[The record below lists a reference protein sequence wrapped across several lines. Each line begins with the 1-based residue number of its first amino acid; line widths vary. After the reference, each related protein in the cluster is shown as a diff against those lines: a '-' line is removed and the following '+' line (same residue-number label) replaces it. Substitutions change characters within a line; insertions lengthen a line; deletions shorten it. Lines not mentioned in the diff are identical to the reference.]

1 MFRSSNLFT
10 IDEDLQSI
18 STNSPGLI
26 NISSDSGEEF
36 VTEQSYVD
44 PIDLRF
50 RAGGPLQ
57 DPMLAFVNEDAAR
70 LFAVSET
77 VSREDSFIDVI
88 GTDIERE
95 ILSTITE
102 NTELPDFS
110 LSSFVE
116 SDENNEDNLLLNA
129 DFANAPRNS
138 YGRPVVAVL
147 PMRAGEVIT
156 QMPPLSQS
164 NVNNSL
170 NNLHRNGP
178 IRPVP
183 ITPMVVPQ
191 EIPIVN
197 QPHQN
202 NRTRGILQTPLRDQN
217 FNPNTQQHMPILTS
231 RGSIPFQYAGKINI
245 QHPSNLDNSGYYYN
259 SAGQQYLDP
268 QGVHNNPG
276 VAEIYPTQAYSS
288 MQEQPTHRRVQL
300 NPPVMP
306 HVQENCHWCGK
317 TYDEV
322 ALDALAA
329 YTIATEYPG
338 ETVRDRNI
346 RSRAYLDGFEAALIC
361 FKNAGLS
368 QPRACAGPVE
378 QR

>member
-1 MFRSSNLFT
+1 MSRSSNLFT
-10 IDEDLQSI
+10 IDDDMQSI

-88 GTDIERE
+88 GNDIGE

-116 SDENNEDNLLLNA
+116 SDESNEDNLLLNA
-129 DFANAPRNS
+129 DFENAPRNS
-138 YGRPVVAVL
+138 YGRPVVAVP
-147 PMRAGEVIT
+147 PMCAGEVIT
-156 QMPPLSQS
+156 QMPPLSQ
-164 NVNNSL
+164 NNA
-170 NNLHRNGP
+170 NNPPSDLHRNGP

-183 ITPMVVPQ
+183 ITPMVIPQ
-191 EIPIVN
+191 EIPIAN
-197 QPHQN
+197 QPHQS

-217 FNPNTQQHMPILTS
+217 FNPNTQQHISALIG
-231 RGSIPFQYAGKINI
+231 RGAIPFQHAGTTNI
-245 QHPSNLDNSGYYYN
+245 QHPGNLDNSG
-259 SAGQQYLDP
+259 
-268 QGVHNNPG
+268 
-276 VAEIYPTQAYSS
+276 
-288 MQEQPTHRRVQL
+288 
-300 NPPVMP
+300 
-306 HVQENCHWCGK
+306 
-317 TYDEV
+317 
-322 ALDALAA
+322 
-329 YTIATEYPG
+329 
-338 ETVRDRNI
+338 
-346 RSRAYLDGFEAALIC
+346 
-361 FKNAGLS
+361 
-368 QPRACAGPVE
+368 
-378 QR
+378 

>member
-1 MFRSSNLFT
+1 MESKIPRTSNLFT
-10 IDEDLQSI
+10 IDEDMQSI
-18 STNSPGLI
+18 SINSPALI

-77 VSREDSFIDVI
+77 ASREDSFIDVI

-116 SDENNEDNLLLNA
+116 SDESNEDNLLLNA
-129 DFANAPRNS
+129 DFANAPKNS
-138 YGRPVVAVL
+138 YGRPVVAV
-147 PMRAGEVIT
+147 PAMRAEEVIL

-164 NVNNSL
+164 NANNSL
-170 NNLHRNGP
+170 TNLHRNGP

-183 ITPMVVPQ
+183 ITPMIIPQ

-217 FNPNTQQHMPILTS
+217 LTQIL
-231 RGSIPFQYAGKINI
+231 
-245 QHPSNLDNSGYYYN
+245 
-259 SAGQQYLDP
+259 
-268 QGVHNNPG
+268 
-276 VAEIYPTQAYSS
+276 SS
-288 MQEQPTHRRVQL
+288 TCLP
-300 NPPVMP
+300 
-306 HVQENCHWCGK
+306 
-317 TYDEV
+317 
-322 ALDALAA
+322 
-329 YTIATEYPG
+329 
-338 ETVRDRNI
+338 
-346 RSRAYLDGFEAALIC
+346 
-361 FKNAGLS
+361 
-368 QPRACAGPVE
+368 
-378 QR
+378 

>member
-1 MFRSSNLFT
+1 M
-10 IDEDLQSI
+10 QSI

-77 VSREDSFIDVI
+77 ASREDSFIGVT

-116 SDENNEDNLLLNA
+116 SDESNEDNLLLNA
-129 DFANAPRNS
+129 DFANVPRNS
-138 YGRPVVAVL
+138 YGRPVVAVP

-156 QMPPLSQS
+156 QMPPLSQ
-164 NVNNSL
+164 NNA
-170 NNLHRNGP
+170 NNPLSDLHRNGP

-183 ITPMVVPQ
+183 ITPMVIPQ
-191 EIPIVN
+191 EFPTAN
-197 QPHQN
+197 QPH
-202 NRTRGILQTPLRDQN
+202 
-217 FNPNTQQHMPILTS
+217 
-231 RGSIPFQYAGKINI
+231 
-245 QHPSNLDNSGYYYN
+245 
-259 SAGQQYLDP
+259 
-268 QGVHNNPG
+268 
-276 VAEIYPTQAYSS
+276 
-288 MQEQPTHRRVQL
+288 
-300 NPPVMP
+300 
-306 HVQENCHWCGK
+306 
-317 TYDEV
+317 
-322 ALDALAA
+322 
-329 YTIATEYPG
+329 
-338 ETVRDRNI
+338 
-346 RSRAYLDGFEAALIC
+346 
-361 FKNAGLS
+361 
-368 QPRACAGPVE
+368 
-378 QR
+378 

>member
-1 MFRSSNLFT
+1 M
-10 IDEDLQSI
+10 QSI
-18 STNSPGLI
+18 STNSPVII

-36 VTEQSYVD
+36 VTELSYVD

-88 GTDIERE
+88 GTDIERD
-95 ILSTITE
+95 ILSTKPE

-110 LSSFVE
+110 FSSFVE
-116 SDENNEDNLLLNA
+116 SDESNEDNLLLNA

-138 YGRPVVAVL
+138 YGRTVAAVS
-147 PMRAGEVIT
+147 PIRAGEVIT

-164 NVNNSL
+164 NANNSL
-170 NNLHRNGP
+170 SDIHRNGP

-183 ITPMVVPQ
+183 ITPMVIPQ
-191 EIPIVN
+191 EIPIAN

-202 NRTRGILQTPLRDQN
+202 NRTRGTLQTPLRDQN
-217 FNPNTQQHMPILTS
+217 FNPNTQQHMPNLIG
-231 RGSIPFQYAGKINI
+231 REVIPSQHTGITNM
-245 QHPSNLDNSGYYYN
+245 QHPGNLGNSGYYYN
-259 SAGQQYLDP
+259 SAGQLYLDP
-268 QGVHNNPG
+268 QGTHNNPG
-276 VAEIYPTQAYSS
+276 VPAIYPTQAYGS
-288 MQEQPTHRRVQL
+288 MQEQPTHRRMQL

-306 HVQENCHWCGK
+306 HVQGNSHWCGK

-361 FKNAGLS
+361 FKSAGLS
-368 QPRACAGPVE
+368 QPRACAGSGV

>member
-1 MFRSSNLFT
+1 M
-10 IDEDLQSI
+10 QSI

-50 RAGGPLQ
+50 RAGRPLQ
-57 DPMLAFVNEDAAR
+57 DPMLAFVNEDSAS

-77 VSREDSFIDVI
+77 VSREDSFIDVV

-116 SDENNEDNLLLNA
+116 SDESNEDNLLLNA

-138 YGRPVVAVL
+138 YGRPVVAVP
-147 PMRAGEVIT
+147 PMRAGEEIT
-156 QMPPLSQS
+156 QMPPLSQ
-164 NVNNSL
+164 NNADNSL
-170 NNLHRNGP
+170 SDPRRNGP

-183 ITPMVVPQ
+183 ITPIVIPQ
-191 EIPIVN
+191 EIPIAN

-217 FNPNTQQHMPILTS
+217 FNPNTQQRMSALVG
-231 RGSIPFQYAGKINI
+231 RGTIPFQHAGITNI
-245 QHPSNLDNSGYYYN
+245 QHPGNLDNSGYYYN
-259 SAGQQYLDP
+259 SAGQLYLDP

-276 VAEIYPTQAYSS
+276 VAETYPTQAYSS
-288 MQEQPTHRRVQL
+288 TQEQPIHRRMQL

-306 HVQENCHWCGK
+306 HVQGNCHWCGK
-317 TYDEV
+317 TSDEV
-322 ALDALAA
+322 ALEALAA

-368 QPRACAGPVE
+368 QPRACAGPAE

>member
-1 MFRSSNLFT
+1 M
-10 IDEDLQSI
+10 QSI

-57 DPMLAFVNEDAAR
+57 DPMLVFVNEDAAR

-77 VSREDSFIDVI
+77 ASREDSFID
-88 GTDIERE
+88 ERK

-116 SDENNEDNLLLNA
+116 SDESNEDNLLLNA
-129 DFANAPRNS
+129 DFANTPRNS
-138 YGRPVVAVL
+138 YGRPVVAVP
-147 PMRAGEVIT
+147 PMRAGEAIT
-156 QMPPLSQS
+156 QMPPLSQ
-164 NVNNSL
+164 NNT
-170 NNLHRNGP
+170 NNFLSGRHRNGP

-183 ITPMVVPQ
+183 ITPIVVPQ

-217 FNPNTQQHMPILTS
+217 FNPNTQQHMSTLIG
-231 RGSIPFQYAGKINI
+231 RGAIPFQHAGITHI
-245 QHPSNLDNSGYYYN
+245 QHPGNLDNSGYYYN
-259 SAGQQYLDP
+259 SAGQLYLDP
-268 QGVHNNPG
+268 QGVHSNP
-276 VAEIYPTQAYSS
+276 ETYPTQAYNS
-288 MQEQPTHRRVQL
+288 MQEQPIHRRMQL

-306 HVQENCHWCGK
+306 HVHGNCHWCGK
-317 TYDEV
+317 PMT
-322 ALDALAA
+322 
-329 YTIATEYPG
+329 
-338 ETVRDRNI
+338 
-346 RSRAYLDGFEAALIC
+346 
-361 FKNAGLS
+361 K
-368 QPRACAGPVE
+368 
-378 QR
+378 